1 MNLVSLPCSRKS
13 SKLEGHVRGDGER
26 GLFARQPIAKGEVLT
41 VFGGKS
47 MNHEELMQIPHEIRR
62 LAIQV
67 ADDWY
72 LLSIQDSEGDWVNHS
87 CAPNAGFQGQIVL
100 VAMRDIEPGEE
111 ITFDYAMSDSTNYD
125 EFDCMCGSPDCRGYV
140 GGNDWRLPELQ
151 RRYKGYFSPHIQAKI
166 EGVGTNPLF
175 PA

>member
-1 MNLVSLPCSRKS
+1 MKLTDLPCSRKS

-26 GLFARQPIAKGEVLT
+26 GLFARQPIAKGELLA

-47 MNHEELMQIPHEIRR
+47 VTYAELMEVPQDIRR

-72 LLSIQDSEGDWVNHS
+72 LLSIQDSEADWVNHS
-87 CAPNAGFQGQIVL
+87 CTPNAGFQGQIVL
-100 VAMRDIEPGEE
+100 VAMRDIHIGEE
-111 ITFDYAMSDSTNYD
+111 ITFDYAMSDSSNYD

-140 GGNDWRLPELQ
+140 SGHDWRLPELQ
-151 RRYKGYFSPHIQAKI
+151 HRYQGFFTPHIQAKI
-166 EGVGTNPLF
+166 EGQAMG
-175 PA
+175 